1 MTHITREARSQSQT
15 KARRA
20 EVRDNLM
27 NGLFTPYT
35 FLCVVL
41 LLGGLSLTLFDAKG
55 IPFLIIAAVLV
66 AFIRLLYTIRAEL
79 RAGNALQQENNRLL
93 RLSIQSGR
101 IGTPNVSTSEDAA

>member
-93 RLSIQSGR
+93 RLSIQSG
-101 IGTPNVSTSEDAA
+101 NVGVHDGKDVA